1 MLLLW
6 NESSWKEKD
15 YLTWA
20 TRKQQNKSKKVMEM
34 NCLLRNEDNL
44 KAIFTILFPV
54 SVNANEIGKN
64 QR

>member
-1 MLLLW
+1 MRVA
-6 NESSWKEKD
+6 EKKKTE

-20 TRKQQNKSKKVMEM
+20 TRKQQNKSKKVTEIG
-34 NCLLRNEDNL
+34 LLRNEDNL

-64 QR
+64 QK